1 MANDTPA
8 LVKSYQFQINKGYT
22 ASGTVLGDVQ
32 NIFYNLKNYLCT
44 LTAHAA
50 TVVMSS
56 NSIVS
61 GAADYYTGPASIIA
75 NSAGSAHSWVVLKF
89 ATLGNMQLLID
100 HNSSSSYTLAFSVS
114 FAGFTGGNTTTAPIA
129 TDQKTVSG
137 SAFNNTS
144 TNSRL
149 HITQAT
155 DGSIY
160 HVILMYSSVL
170 SFVIRLEAVANVP
183 TKLASLWTN
192 PYLATINLGTTAYA
206 IGTIGSTSNNTFGY
220 VNGAWCQF
228 EECSAANSSG
238 TLASVMSFPDD
249 DTGEYPFFPIT
260 MYTPTASHRGF
271 KCGLIDQWHGLS
283 SNNMGD
289 NYPSSTDVPP
299 LYQFVQFGNRIIP
312 WDGASSPLIA

>member
-8 LVKSYQFQINKGYT
+8 VVKSYQFQINKGYT
-22 ASGTVLGDVQ
+22 ASGTVPGDVQ
-32 NIFYNLKNYLCT
+32 TIFYNIKNYLCT
-44 LTAHAA
+44 LTAHPAS
-50 TVVMSS
+50 VVMSS
-56 NSIVS
+56 NSVVAMGS
-61 GAADYYTGPASIIA
+61 DWYTSPASIVA
-75 NSAGSAHSWVVLKF
+75 AAPGTAHSWVVLKF

-100 HNSSSSYTLAFSVS
+100 HNNNLYYTLSFSVS
-114 FAGFTGGNTTTAPIA
+114 FAGFTGGNIYTAPTA

-137 SAFNNTS
+137 SAFNNAS

-160 HVILMYSSVL
+160 HVILMYSNVL
-170 SFVIRLEAVANVP
+170 SLVIRLEAVANVP

-192 PYLATINLGTTAYA
+192 PYLATINLGSSAYA
-206 IGTIGSTSNNTFGY
+206 IATNNSTTNNTFGY
-220 VNGAWCQF
+220 TNGAWCQF
-228 EECSAANSSG
+228 EECSAASASG
-238 TLASVMSFPDD
+238 PLVTVMSFPDD

-260 MYTPTASHRGF
+260 MYTPTTSHRGF

-289 NYPSSTDVPP
+289 NYPSATDVGP

-312 WDGASSPLIA
+312 WDGASAPLIA